1 MNRKLIFAG
10 VVVAV
15 AIAAP
20 AKAQVTIEMSEITCK
35 QFSEYDPETKYFIS
49 NWMRGYF
56 SAKKNLSVV
65 EFALCQAQHRENS
78 ALLQEDAEISPDGRH
93 PEERPL
99 TRMRSL
105 AALWPGFV
113 PRKQAQA

>member
-56 SAKKNLSVV
+56 SAKKHLSVV
-65 EFALCQAQHRENS
+65 ELAMSS
-78 ALLQEDAEISPDGRH
+78 A
-93 PEERPL
+93 
-99 TRMRSL
+99 T
-105 AALWPGFV
+105 
-113 PRKQAQA
+113 PRKFCVTARRCRNQP